1 MIVTKSIQIQTMGNT
16 DIVDITHEI
25 ERVLADSGLQEGI
38 ATVFVAH
45 STAGIAVMEYE
56 PGLIADFKAYWERTI
71 PRNTAYKHDAG
82 LGEGN
87 GHSHVRASALGPSV
101 TVPFTGSRLVTGT
114 WQQIVLVDF
123 DNRRRT
129 RQLYIQ
135 VMGE

>member
-1 MIVTKSIQIQTMGNT
+1 MIITKSIQVQTMGNT
-16 DIVDITHEI
+16 DIVDITPEVEH
-25 ERVLADSGLQEGI
+25 VLSGSGLKEGT
-38 ATVFVAH
+38 AAVFVAH

-56 PGLIADFKAYWERTI
+56 PGLIADFKAYWERTV

-101 TVPFTGSRLVTGT
+101 TVPFTDSRLVTGT

-129 RQLYIQ
+129 RQIFIQ